1 MLAGSHGDKDSDEY
15 EDGDKYESGPTG
27 LIFMKFM
34 FPNGRPQAEK
44 FISWG
49 IQTIFGKNKFQ
60 F

>member
-1 MLAGSHGDKDSDEY
+1 MLGKDEYGMLGGSHGDKDSDEY

-44 FISWG
+44 FMS
-49 IQTIFGKNKFQ
+49 
-60 F
+60 